1 MHDTVLIDLSLIIIL
16 GILAQW
22 ISWRLHVP
30 SIIFLLLIGFLAGP
44 VTGILHPDALFGP
57 SLFPL
62 VSLSVAIILFEG
74 GLSLSFRELR
84 GGENVLIRLISVG
97 VVITF
102 ILVAFLGTHLLNL
115 PSSIA
120 FLLGAILVVTGP
132 TVVVPLLLSLR
143 IRGRIGSLIYWEG
156 IVNDPIGATLAVIVF
171 EIVANAGNAAVT
183 IAITAILKTVIVAGL
198 TGGLGAYVLI
208 YLLKRYWVPD
218 YLHNPFALMLLTI
231 VFATSNTIQAEA
243 GLLAVTIM
251 GIILANQ
258 RKIPVQHILE
268 FKENLRVILISAL
281 FIILASRLSIQDIPW
296 NDPKAYLF
304 IAALIL
310 VVRPLAVLAS
320 TVGSSLKWQER
331 VLLFWM
337 APRGIVAAAVSSIFG
352 LELVKQGMEQG
363 NLLMSY
369 TFMAIIGTVL
379 FYGITARPVARA
391 LKLAHPNPQGVIFIG
406 AHRWARILARFL
418 KQHHFD
424 VLLIDTNKRNITYCE
439 RDHLRA
445 IRGNALD
452 ESLMEKL
459 DLTPYGN
466 LLAVTSNDEVNSL
479 ACMHYSE
486 VLGKSRVFQLATV
499 EMDNEPVISPWR
511 GRTLFCSHCTF
522 DALEDAIHSEKS
534 LHTYDVESATTWTTY
549 WKEHQERI
557 IPLFVIT
564 SQKELAIWGI
574 DNPPQPIGGDTVVY
588 IKKPEEK

>member
-1 MHDTVLIDLSLIIIL
+1 MHETVLIDLSLIIIL

-97 VVITF
+97 VIITF
-102 ILVAFLGTHLLNL
+102 ILVAWLGTHLLQL

-143 IRGRIGSLIYWEG
+143 IRGKIGSLIYWEG

-171 EIVANAGNAAVT
+171 EIVANAGNAAVA
-183 IAITAILKTVIVAGL
+183 IAATAIIKTVLVAGI
-198 TGGLGAYVLI
+198 TGGLGAYILI

-231 VFATSNTIQAEA
+231 VFAVSNTIQAEA

-304 IAALIL
+304 IGALIL
-310 VVRPLAVLAS
+310 IVRPLAVLAS
-320 TVGSSLKWQER
+320 TVGSRLKWQER

-352 LELVKQGMEQG
+352 LELVKQGVAQG

-391 LKLAHPNPQGVIFIG
+391 LKLAHPNPQGVVFIG
-406 AHRWARILARFL
+406 AHRWARILARYL
-418 KQHHFD
+418 KRHHFD
-424 VLLIDTNKRNITYCE
+424 VLFIDTNKRNITYCE
-439 RDHLRA
+439 RDHLKA

-452 ESLMEKL
+452 ESLIEKL
-459 DLTPYGN
+459 DFTPYGH
-466 LLAVTSNDEVNSL
+466 LMAVTSNDEVNSL

-486 VLGKSRVFQLATV
+486 LLGKSRVYQLAAE
-499 EMDNEPVISPWR
+499 EMDTEAVISPWR
-511 GRTLFCSHCTF
+511 GRTLFCSQCTF
-522 DALEDAIHSEKS
+522 EILEDAIHSEKS
-534 LHTYDVESATTWTTY
+534 LHAFSVQNNSEWETFWQN
-549 WKEHQERI
+549 KQHQI
-557 IPLFVIT
+557 IPLFLINEA
-564 SQKELAIWGI
+564 QELMLWAI
-574 DNPPQPIGGDTVVY
+574 DNPPQPESGDTVVY
-588 IKKPEEK
+588 VHKPTSA